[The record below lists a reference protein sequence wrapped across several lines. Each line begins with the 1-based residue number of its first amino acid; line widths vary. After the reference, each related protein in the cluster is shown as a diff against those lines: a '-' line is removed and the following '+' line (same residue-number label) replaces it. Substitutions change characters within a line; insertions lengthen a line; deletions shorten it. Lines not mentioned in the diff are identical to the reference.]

1 MLELR
6 LDPLHDAVV
15 VEDVLA
21 GRLSNHSR
29 RLEVFHADSALL
41 LVLLE
46 LGLGVFLPW
55 EYLSEQSQLLLVL
68 LLKHSLGRYWIMH
81 SINNQIRIVDCIVSL
96 GSVLAEDTEAGTAA
110 EASKT

>member
-29 RLEVFHADSALL
+29 RLEVFYADSTLL

-46 LGLGVFLPW
+46 LRLGVFLPW
-55 EYLSEQSQLLLVL
+55 EHLSKQSQLLLVL
-68 LLKHSLGRYWIMH
+68 LLKHSLGRNRIMH
-81 SINNQIRIVDCIVSL
+81 SIHNQIRIVDRIVSL
-96 GSVLAEDTEAGTAA
+96 GSILAEDTEAGTAA
-110 EASKT
+110 QASEA